1 MNKDLVNI
9 SASPHIRDKSSTTAI
24 MGDVIIALI
33 PAAIMGI
40 INFGF
45 DAYLLIMV
53 CMVSCVAF
61 EALSEYWFK
70 KKLTVK
76 DLSAAVTGLLLALN
90 LPPTLP
96 IWMAILILSNLLR
109 HMALGALE
117 LLIMTSLSQLS
128 EMFSWQRMNSY
139 WLISLQIPTLR

>member
-45 DAYLLIMV
+45 DAYLFAI
-53 CMVSCVAF
+53 S
-61 EALSEYWFK
+61 
-70 KKLTVK
+70 
-76 DLSAAVTGLLLALN
+76 
-90 LPPTLP
+90 
-96 IWMAILILSNLLR
+96 AILLSS
-109 HMALGALE
+109 
-117 LLIMTSLSQLS
+117 IC
-128 EMFSWQRMNSY
+128 
-139 WLISLQIPTLR
+139 